1 MLLLCQTL
9 YDLPA
14 NGVFR
19 RSWSLHSIW
28 NSPSRTHRL
37 ALLREGQ
44 SRLLPGEGREEDDQ
58 DVLVGFYTTLNLE
71 VGRQY
76 VTCGLEGGALEPR
89 GGALP
94 HYP

>member
-1 MLLLCQTL
+1 
-9 YDLPA
+9 
-14 NGVFR
+14 
-19 RSWSLHSIW
+19 
-28 NSPSRTHRL
+28 
-37 ALLREGQ
+37 
-44 SRLLPGEGREEDDQ
+44 
-58 DVLVGFYTTLNLE
+58 LVGFYTTLNLE